1 MEKTVKKTIL
11 LAALIAFT
19 ATQAFAQ
26 SQVSR
31 YADNTYN
38 GQLMESS
45 GLNSPY

>member
-1 MEKTVKKTIL
+1 MKKTIL

-26 SQVSR
+26 ARGSR

-45 GLNSPY
+45 GMNSPY